1 MRAIFY
7 ARKAIIMPLIEV
19 YSKTTGEKQYV
30 PEHFLA
36 SKNPKLNNFRK
47 TPLPEVPAAAE
58 TPKKKES

>member
-1 MRAIFY
+1 MA
-7 ARKAIIMPLIEV
+7 LIEV
-19 YSKTTGEKQYV
+19 YSKTTGEKQHV

-47 TPLPEVPAAAE
+47 TPAAPVPAAAE